1 MSLALIIYFISVSAN
16 LHKLAWGLVILTG
29 LMHAL
34 GVLVFFASGDESG
47 STREQMQNFAK
58 RIFGLWWVTALAFLF
73 SVFAPSKELAYQM
86 LAAYGVQQVAEN
98 PQVQTIAGNSLKLLE
113 QTISKYL
120 DDEETAK
127 AEEEAAKAEEEAKKS
142 K

>member
-1 MSLALIIYFISVSAN
+1 MSLALIIYFISVSAS
-16 LHKLAWGLVILTG
+16 LHSLAWILMLG
-29 LMHAL
+29 MCAGHAL
-34 GVLVFFASGDESG
+34 GLLVWFASQDESG
-47 STREQMQNFAK
+47 TVKEQMQNFAK
-58 RIFGLWWVTALAFLF
+58 RIFGLWWVTILAFIF

-98 PQVQTIAGNSLKLLE
+98 PQVQSIAGNSLKLLE
-113 QTISKYL
+113 QTVSKYL

-127 AEEEAAKAEEEAKKS
+127 AEEEAKKS